1 MQLTKWTVD
10 GWRSAHEGTVL
21 IHSSFDQQEIH
32 APFIHYWGRL
42 KKGMAV
48 EAHVH
53 QDLAELVVVSHGQGV
68 VSVDTEDQNIT
79 EGDVVYVPPGA
90 RHTFRNESEQDLYLF
105 AVKYDDTAQA

>member
-10 GWRSAHEGTVL
+10 GWRSAPEGTVL

-32 APFIHYWGRL
+32 APFKHYWGRL

-53 QDLAELVVVSHGQGV
+53 HVKPNWLLFPMDRVS
-68 VSVDTEDQNIT
+68 SVLILKIKT
-79 EGDVVYVPPGA
+79 
-90 RHTFRNESEQDLYLF
+90 
-105 AVKYDDTAQA
+105 